1 MTTIA
6 TKKPASKKAPAN
18 VSTQVRKAAKPAK
31 RVAAPALPV
40 PPSHK
45 AEAEAPVR
53 KPHNKPHVRMAPA
66 DRKALLDAQL
76 LKTLKAE
83 GINGLTRT
91 GIALAA
97 DVTAGL
103 IHRYYGNVHGMRKH
117 ALELLGATGKPAD
130 LKLVKKAIA
139 DGYDAK
145 LLSRKL
151 QQAIK

>member
-6 TKKPASKKAPAN
+6 TKKPAAKKAATPAKKAPA
-18 VSTQVRKAAKPAK
+18 K
-31 RVAAPALPV
+31 RVTAPALPV
-40 PPSHK
+40 V
-45 AEAEAPVR
+45 EAAAPVR

-76 LKTLKAE
+76 VKTLKAE

-117 ALELLGATGKPAD
+117 ALELVGASGKPAD